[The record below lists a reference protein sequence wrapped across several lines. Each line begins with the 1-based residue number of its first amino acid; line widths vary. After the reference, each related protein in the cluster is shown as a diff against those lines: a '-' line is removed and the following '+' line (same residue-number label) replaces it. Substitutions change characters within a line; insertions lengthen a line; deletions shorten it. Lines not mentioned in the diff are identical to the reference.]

1 MGRMRDLGTL
11 WQIFISM
18 ARAGV
23 LGFGGGQAFIP
34 LIEAEVVTRYHWMT
48 TEQFVDA
55 IAVGNAL
62 PGPIAT
68 KLAGYVGYK
77 IYGWPGAVAGL
88 LGMVIPSAVAMI
100 VLFALLTKYKNVPW
114 VAGIIRG
121 VRPVVV
127 VLLALMVIEIIPKS
141 ISSVTTAMFAA
152 VAFVLLYFLKI
163 HPALVVLMAMAAGA
177 LILH

>member
-1 MGRMRDLGTL
+1 MAVL
-11 WQIFISM
+11 WEIFIAM

-48 TEQFVDA
+48 AEQFVDA

-68 KLAGYVGYK
+68 KLAAYVGYK
-77 IYGWPGAVAGL
+77 VSGWPGALAGL
-88 LGMVIPSAVAMI
+88 LGMVVPSALAMI
-100 VLFALLTKYKNVPW
+100 ILFVLLNKYKNVPW

-127 VLLALMVIEIIPKS
+127 VLLVLMVVEIVPKS
-141 ISSVTTAMFAA
+141 ISSVMTAVFAVA
-152 VAFVLLYFLKI
+152 AFVLLYVLKI
-163 HPALVVLMAMAAGA
+163 HPALVVLMAMVAGA
-177 LILH
+177 IVWH